1 MFQWEVTVWSC
12 GWFGLQEAVW
22 FLSNITAGNQ
32 QQVQAVI
39 SAGLIP
45 MIIQQL
51 AKVCVQLLHSYPPP
65 FFLFAGSPNIGV
77 GILNACNRW
86 IQMQRHICGAAGRDT
101 KEFLNRFDT
110 SDFSCQCYWWEVS
123 MCTSQWRAFS
133 LQGDF
138 GTQKEAAWAI
148 SNLTISGRKD
158 QVSGIRRATV
168 GLFTWAGNI
177 YIVDVH
183 SL

>member
-51 AKVCVQLLHSYPPP
+51 VKVCVQVLHSYPPP
-65 FFLFAGSPNIGV
+65 FFLFAGSPNTGV
-77 GILNACNRW
+77 GILNPCNRW

-110 SDFSCQCYWWEVS
+110 SYFSCKCYWWEVCLCAHLS
-123 MCTSQWRAFS
+123 DRLFLFRGTLALRRRQHGPSATSPSVEGKTRWVWLEEPQLAC
-133 LQGDF
+133 LPKQ
-138 GTQKEAAWAI
+138 AI
-148 SNLTISGRKD
+148 YT
-158 QVSGIRRATV
+158 
-168 GLFTWAGNI
+168 
-177 YIVDVH
+177 
-183 SL
+183 